1 MTWIDLSTL
10 TLPTGSNSEYPLV
23 ADKDSVINRAIMK
36 PQLKV
41 SCLQNGE
48 ERWKED
54 GG

>member
-10 TLPTGSNSEYPLV
+10 ALPVGSYSECPLI

-48 ERWKED
+48 ERSKED

>member
-10 TLPTGSNSEYPLV
+10 APPIGSNTDGPLV

-41 SCLQNGE
+41 SLLQRDE
-48 ERWKED
+48 K
-54 GG
+54 